1 MATDLTLLLPTKD
14 RPQFFSRWVNWA
26 IAEDC
31 PFPIVVADGSSVE
44 NSRVME
50 FQAKRGSRNGLN
62 MVYLQFP
69 PDAQYSD
76 YLKKMRQAINAV
88 QTPNLALVCDDDF
101 YDFDNLEKLDRF
113 LASNADYAA
122 VQGEVIDFYLLPDN
136 PLRRVRGKPIEKGV
150 PVSTRRGRYNS
161 GRQSSSR
168 TVDDESIVARW
179 NSLGHAWPRESV
191 MRVEVAAET
200 HRIAQ
205 ESRVDT
211 YRQELPILRLVCLA
225 LGKLAAADFAVVF
238 RQNNVA
244 GSAGDLMIQQHA
256 TLSDYA
262 RSPGAAQVEQLMAQ
276 KLLKLALT
284 RRRGQDRELPLEL
297 IRATLET
304 RLRGQCSATN
314 IVGASR
320 CEGWSLLVFQIWRR
334 LSRRLRSSGRGPIA
348 DAIQISKVVRERF
361 SEGFISR
368 LQAYMK
374 TRS

>member
-76 YLKKMRQAINAV
+76 YLKKMRHAIAEV
-88 QTPNLALVCDDDF
+88 QTPHLALVSDDDF
-101 YDFDNLEKLDRF
+101 YDFINLQRMDQF

-122 VQGEVIDFYLLPDN
+122 VQGEVIDFHLMPDN
-136 PLRRVRGKPIEKGV
+136 PLRRVRGEQIEKGV
-150 PVSTRRGRYNS
+150 IVSTGRELANS
-161 GRQSSSR
+161 ERQSSAKK
-168 TVDDESIVARW
+168 VDDVSLLARW
-179 NSLGHAWPRESV
+179 ELLSQVWPYESV
-191 MRVEVAAET
+191 MRVEVALETFRVAAES
-200 HRIAQ
+200 Q
-205 ESRVDT
+205 VFT
-211 YRQELPILRLVCLA
+211 YRQLFPILRLVCLA
-225 LGKLAAADFAVVF
+225 LGKLAVADFAAVF

-244 GSAGDLMIQQHA
+244 GSAGDEMIQQHA

-262 RSPGAAQVEQLMAQ
+262 RSPDAAQVEQLMAQ
-276 KLLKLALT
+276 KLMELAVT
-284 RRRGQDRELPLEL
+284 RTRGRDGELPSEL
-297 IRATLET
+297 IRGTLET
-304 RLRGQCSATN
+304 LLVGQMRATN
-314 IVGASR
+314 IARVRKCA
-320 CEGWSLLVFQIWRR
+320 GWPLLVGQIWRR
-334 LSRRLRSSGRGPIA
+334 FLRRVRSSARGPIA
-348 DAIQISKVVRERF
+348 SSFQTSAVVRERF
-361 SEGFISR
+361 SKGFIVR

-374 TRS
+374 SHL

>member
-179 NSLGHAWPRESV
+179 NSLGHAWPRESI

-200 HRIAQ
+200 YRIAQ